1 MGRRKET
8 KHAFISKRNNMDTVS
23 RIEQALKQHGRADR
37 VPVYQKFFK
46 TGPGEYGE
54 GDTFLCVS
62 VPDQRSIVKQYRN
75 MVDLDVIINLL
86 QTNIHEYRL
95 TALLLLVDLYEREK
109 DTTKKKK
116 YVDFYVEQLDWV
128 NNWDLVDSTA
138 HKILGDSLRG
148 KKDKSILR
156 TLAKSG
162 HLWRERT
169 AVVANWTIMKD
180 TDYDELLWLAKYFL
194 SHKHDLIHKAVGWML
209 REMGKRD
216 EQVLTTFLD
225 KHGPRMPRTMLRYA
239 IERLTD
245 DERNRYLAL

>member
-1 MGRRKET
+1 
-8 KHAFISKRNNMDTVS
+8 MDIVS
-23 RIEQALKQHGRADR
+23 RIEQTLKQQGHAEK
-37 VPVYQKFFK
+37 VPIYQRFFK

-62 VPDQRSIVKQYRN
+62 VPDQRNIVKQYRH

-86 QTNIHEYRL
+86 QTHVHEYRL
-95 TALLLLVDLYEREK
+95 TALLFLVDLYERSK
-109 DTTKKKK
+109 DTHEQQT
-116 YVDFYVEQLDWV
+116 YVDFYIEQLDWV

-148 KKDKSILR
+148 KKDTTILK

-169 AVVANWTIMKD
+169 AVVANWALLKD
-180 TDYDELLWLAKYFL
+180 GEYTELLWVSKHFL
-194 SHKHDLIHKAVGWML
+194 NHEHDLIHKAVGWML

-216 EQVLTTFLD
+216 ESVLRSFLD
-225 KHGPRMPRTMLRYA
+225 THACEMPRTMLRYA
-239 IERLTD
+239 IEKLDPTTRKA
-245 DERNRYLAL
+245 YLAKK